1 MNETKKKSKRWVL
14 PLILA
19 ICAALGVIAMELPA
33 FLQARSF
40 TVSPSVTVEAGQ
52 HYPWPYQFLEA
63 EDPSRIDIF
72 YAEDVSKV
80 DTRIPGTY
88 PLTLKVGEEIFQ
100 SQVVVEDTV
109 APTGS
114 TKDLVLVYP
123 ATAEAAEFVAGT
135 EDVTAVTV
143 TFKEAPDF
151 EKEGDQTVSILL
163 TDLGGNETVLTA
175 GLTMIFD
182 VTPPTILGVK
192 DITVYAGD
200 TVAYRSGVTVED
212 DRDENPALTVDSS
225 NVDLTAPGTYTVTYT
240 ATDYTGNSASVTS
253 TVSVREKQPGY
264 ADIDVIY
271 EAADKLLT
279 QIIKEGMNTEEQV
292 RAVAQWV
299 RYNCIFTGASV
310 KDDWLQGA
318 YRMINTRQGDCFNYF
333 ALTKLLLER
342 LEIPNIDV
350 TKVKNHPDDSNHYWS
365 LVSLDGGETYYHVD
379 TTPRTDATLFILV
392 TDSYMDNYSAKHR
405 NCFNRDKSLYPAT
418 PASFSYTPSVG

>member
-1 MNETKKKSKRWVL
+1 MNETKKTNKLWVL
-14 PLILA
+14 PLVVA
-19 ICAALGVIAMELPA
+19 ICAALGVIAMQFPT
-33 FLQARSF
+33 FFQNRSF
-40 TVSPSVTVEAGQ
+40 SVASSVTVEAGQ
-52 HYPWPYQFLEA
+52 HFPWPYQFLEA
-63 EDPSRIDIF
+63 EDPSQIDIF
-72 YAEDVSKV
+72 YAEDVSGV
-80 DTRIPGTY
+80 DTRVPGTY
-88 PLTLKVGEEIFQ
+88 PLTLKVGEKVYT

-114 TKDLVLVYP
+114 TVDLVLVHP
-123 ATAEAAEFVAGT
+123 ATAEAAAFVAET
-135 EDVTAVTV
+135 EDITQVSVS
-143 TFKEAPDF
+143 FKEMPDF
-151 EKEGDQTVSILL
+151 EKEGDQEVSILL

-175 GLTMIFD
+175 NLTMIFD

-200 TVAYRSGVTVED
+200 TVAYRSGVSVTD
-212 DRDENPALTVDSS
+212 DRDENPALTVDSA
-225 NVDLTAPGTYTVTYT
+225 NVDLITAAASTETYT
-240 ATDYTGNSASVTS
+240 ATDYTGNSATATA

-264 ADIDVIY
+264 ADIGVIY

-279 QIIKEGMNTEEQV
+279 QIVKDGMNTEEQV

-299 RYNCIFTGASV
+299 RYNCLFTGSSV

-350 TKVKNHPDDSNHYWS
+350 VKVKNHEWDSNHYWS
-365 LVSLDGGETYYHVD
+365 LVSLDGGATYYHVD
-379 TTPRTDATLFILV
+379 TTPRKDTTTFILV
-392 TDSYMDNYSAKHR
+392 TDSFMDNYSANHR

-418 PASFSYTPSVG
+418 PAQFSYTPSVG